1 MSGDEGL
8 PVSPAEEASPV
19 PPAQEARREAIAF
32 VVAAASWLVP
42 GLGHA
47 LLKMWGRAVI
57 CFLTVG
63 VLVWVGAGM
72 RGNLSTREETTLLIL
87 WDTWRIWERVGSI
100 GWRKGSGRKGP
111 MVRAPTAITERGFWA
126 RLAWASARPC
136 IRSLIEGRTRDLAL
150 SFSRPNA

>member
-63 VLVWVGAGM
+63 VLVWVGAGIGGNLFNS
-72 RGNLSTREETTLLIL
+72 RGNDAFDCLGYL
-87 WDTWRIWERVGSI
+87 
-100 GWRKGSGRKGP
+100 
-111 MVRAPTAITERGFWA
+111 
-126 RLAWASARPC
+126 C
-136 IRSLIEGRTRDLAL
+136 AL
-150 SFSRPNA
+150 GTVCYYWVVKVVES

>member
-63 VLVWVGAGM
+63 VLVWVGAGVRGKLFNS
-72 RGNLSTREETTLLIL
+72 RGNDAFDSLGYLAGLGTGGVYWGAKRLETNGPDGSRGGGGYGTRGL
-87 WDTWRIWERVGSI
+87 
-100 GWRKGSGRKGP
+100 
-111 MVRAPTAITERGFWA
+111 ATAGGVK
-126 RLAWASARPC
+126 L
-136 IRSLIEGRTRDLAL
+136 
-150 SFSRPNA
+150 

>member
-63 VLVWVGAGM
+63 VLVRSEEHTSELQSRLHLVCRLLLEKKKKKSKYSIKGVNVLM
-72 RGNLSTREETTLLIL
+72 IVDCMLLDQCLSIVVYRC
-87 WDTWRIWERVGSI
+87 WYD
-100 GWRKGSGRKGP
+100 
-111 MVRAPTAITERGFWA
+111 
-126 RLAWASARPC
+126 
-136 IRSLIEGRTRDLAL
+136 
-150 SFSRPNA
+150 

>member
-47 LLKMWGRAVI
+47 LWKMWGRAVI

-63 VLVWVGAGM
+63 VLGGGGAGM
-72 RGNLSTREETTLLIL
+72 AGKLFQSRGDDPFDPVGDRVPRGN
-87 WDTWRIWERVGSI
+87 
-100 GWRKGSGRKGP
+100 GRGH
-111 MVRAPTAITERGFWA
+111 
-126 RLAWASARPC
+126 C
-136 IRSLIEGRTRDLAL
+136 
-150 SFSRPNA
+150 